1 MAVKRNKQD
10 KEELRERI
18 VGAATLAFT
27 KSGVRNVRMD
37 DIAVSL
43 SISKRTLYE
52 LFRDKE
58 QLLLEV
64 MKCYWQEMSNYM
76 AEVISRT
83 ENVLEI
89 IFAFYMRK
97 VDELCAI
104 NPAFL
109 RDLGIF
115 RDDIN
120 FRIINE
126 AMLMSMDLLIYSDII
141 EDYSLSEI
149 YSEVTFLHIRG
160 IATEKGMKMVDAFLE
175 EIKKG
180 KQPLSR

>member
-1 MAVKRNKQD
+1 GM
-10 KEELRERI
+10 
-18 VGAATLAFT
+18 
-27 KSGVRNVRMD
+27 
-37 DIAVSL
+37 
-43 SISKRTLYE
+43 
-52 LFRDKE
+52 E
-58 QLLLEV
+58 Q
-64 MKCYWQEMSNYM
+64 
-76 AEVISRT
+76 
-83 ENVLEI
+83 
-89 IFAFYMRK
+89 
-97 VDELCAI
+97 
-104 NPAFL
+104 
-109 RDLGIF
+109 GIF

>member
-1 MAVKRNKQD
+1 
-10 KEELRERI
+10 
-18 VGAATLAFT
+18 
-27 KSGVRNVRMD
+27 
-37 DIAVSL
+37 
-43 SISKRTLYE
+43 
-52 LFRDKE
+52 
-58 QLLLEV
+58 

-109 RDLGIF
+109 RDLRKYPLVLDFLVEKQKLSDEVAFRYFQKGMEQGIF